1 MSLRL
6 EVTLLAAC
14 LRVQSPKSES
24 VMAVPPIYVD
34 RSTASE
40 QEVFEDIDQNLQDL
54 FRLDVQGASIFG
66 SASC

>member
-1 MSLRL
+1 
-6 EVTLLAAC
+6 
-14 LRVQSPKSES
+14 
-24 VMAVPPIYVD
+24 MAVPPIYVD